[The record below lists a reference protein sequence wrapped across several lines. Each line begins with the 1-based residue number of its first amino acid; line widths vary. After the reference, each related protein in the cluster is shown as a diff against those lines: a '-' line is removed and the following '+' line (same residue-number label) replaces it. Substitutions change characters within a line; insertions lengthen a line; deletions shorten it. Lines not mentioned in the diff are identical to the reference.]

1 MTAATLALVLASAV
15 LHSVWNLWAKQIRD
29 ETRSV
34 PLMWLLTTLS
44 AVFYAPVAL
53 FFAWRTGFQ
62 LTPAIGGWMI
72 ASALIHVGYFML
84 LLRGYRTSDLS
95 VVYPVAR
102 GTGPLL
108 AAAGAVLLLGERL
121 TWAAGAGIV
130 LVTAGILV
138 LTLRPEFMHAPR
150 LRAGVTY
157 GLLTGVTIAAYT
169 LWDGS
174 AVGRLHLHP
183 IVYYWGGE
191 LVRVAVFSPPAL
203 AHRDGVRTLWRT
215 HRARVLGIALL
226 SPLSYMLVLI
236 ALSTGPISHIAPVR
250 ELSILFGTWLGARV
264 LGEGDRTRRMIAGA
278 AFAAGVI
285 ALASR

>member
-1 MTAATLALVLASAV
+1 VTPTTLALVLASAV
-15 LHSVWNLWAKQIRD
+15 IHSVWNLWTKQIRD
-29 ETRSV
+29 DTRSA
-34 PLMWLLTTLS
+34 PLLWLLTSLS

-53 FFAWRTGFQ
+53 LIAVRTGFV
-62 LTPAIGGWMI
+62 LTPLAAAWMA
-72 ASALIHVGYFML
+72 ASALIHVGYFLL
-84 LLRGYRTSDLS
+84 LLRGYRASDLS

-108 AAAGAVLLLGERL
+108 AAVGAVVLLGEQV
-121 TWAAGAGIV
+121 TWNAVLGIA

-138 LTLRPEFMHAPR
+138 LTLRPGFLATPG
-150 LRAGVTY
+150 LRAGIGY
-157 GLLTGVTIAAYT
+157 GLMTGVTIAAYT

-174 AVGRLHLHP
+174 AVSRVGLHP

-191 LVRVAVFSPPAL
+191 LVRVVVFSPGAV
-203 AHRDGVRTLWRT
+203 ADRDGVRRLWHT

-226 SPLSYMLVLI
+226 SPLGYMLVLI
-236 ALSTGPISHIAPVR
+236 AFQHGQVSHIAPVR

-264 LGEGDRTRRMIAGA
+264 LGEGDRTRRLVAAA

-285 ALASR
+285 ALALR